1 MYPGHNI
8 VLIRIDVC
16 MYMNR
21 WENEYK
27 VFEYVDADWL
37 K

>member
-1 MYPGHNI
+1 MY
-8 VLIRIDVC
+8 VC

-37 K
+37 KWLLFF